1 MESGR
6 GLCYSIEGITLMGS
20 KKVMHLNHLCWQT
33 VGSDLKHPQTVNQ
46 GQSIFG
52 AHPLQGCGDRSW
64 CRVLI

>member
-1 MESGR
+1 
-6 GLCYSIEGITLMGS
+6 MGS

-52 AHPLQGCGDRSW
+52 LIP
-64 CRVLI
+64 CRGVETEAGVEF